1 MDANNTSRRQ
11 AATATNQYLDG
22 EIDLLELAGVVFS
35 KILYVIL
42 AFIIGA
48 VVFFGGTKL
57 LITPQYEAT
66 STIYIFS
73 KTTSITSLADLQIG
87 SQLAQDFQIIATTR
101 NVVDSVITDLSL
113 DTDYETLVKRITVTN
128 PTQSHM
134 LKVAVKDPDPQVAAD
149 VSNTLSDKLRDQIAD
164 IMNTDKPSIVQQAVV
179 PAHPVSP
186 SVTKNTAIGALL
198 GALIAIAVII
208 IRYML
213 DDTIKTG
220 DDIKKYL
227 ELDTLAEFPLVRHGG
242 KVSAT
247 SKNSKKSG
255 SKRLSSGG
263 SSSSGISASAHRS
276 KHDAK

>member
-11 AATATNQYLDG
+11 AATVTNQYLDG

-101 NVVDSVITDLSL
+101 NVVDSVITDLNL
-113 DTDYETLVKRITVTN
+113 DTNYETLVRRITVTN

-134 LKVAVKDPDPQVAAD
+134 LRVAVKDPDPQVAAD

-164 IMNTDKPSIVQQAVV
+164 IMNTDKPSVVQQAVV

-186 SVTKNTAIGALL
+186 SVKKNTAIGALL

-220 DDIKKYL
+220 DDIKRYL

-247 SKNSKKSG
+247 SKSSKKSG
-255 SKRLSSGG
+255 SKRLSS
-263 SSSSGISASAHRS
+263 SSSSSAASAHRS

>member
-186 SVTKNTAIGALL
+186 SVKKNTAIGALL

-220 DDIKKYL
+220 DDIKRYL

-247 SKNSKKSG
+247 SKSSKRSG
-255 SKRLSSGG
+255 SKRF
-263 SSSSGISASAHRS
+263 SSSSSSSAASAHRS

>member
-1 MDANNTSRRQ
+1 METNKSTRVQ
-11 AATATNQYLDG
+11 AATNQYMDG
-22 EIDLLELAGVVFS
+22 EIDLLELAGVVLN
-35 KILYVIL
+35 KILYVVL
-42 AFIIGA
+42 AFILGA
-48 VVFFGGTKL
+48 VLFFGGTKL

-101 NVVDSVITDLSL
+101 NVVESVITDLNL
-113 DTDYETLVKRITVTN
+113 DTNYETLVKRITVTN
-128 PTQSHM
+128 PAQSHM

-149 VSNTLSDKLRDQIAD
+149 VSNVLSDKLRDQIAD
-164 IMNTDKPSIVQQAVV
+164 IMNTDKPSVVQQAVV
-179 PAHPVSP
+179 PVRPVSP

-227 ELDTLAEFPLVRHGG
+227 ELDTLAEFPLVRHSG
-242 KVSAT
+242 KVTSSKGSAKT
-247 SKNSKKSG
+247 TT
-255 SKRLSSGG
+255 KRI
-263 SSSSGISASAHRS
+263 SSSGLSSSGNRRR
-276 KHDAK
+276 HDSR